1 MRMSQ
6 NILSKGGSSRKSQQ
20 NIDNLRKSADL
31 RSHGKMS
38 HGKMSHRDLD
48 IDQKARI
55 LASEEDEEKR
65 ELS

>member
-38 HGKMSHRDLD
+38 HRDLD

-55 LASEEDEEKR
+55 LATEEDEEKR